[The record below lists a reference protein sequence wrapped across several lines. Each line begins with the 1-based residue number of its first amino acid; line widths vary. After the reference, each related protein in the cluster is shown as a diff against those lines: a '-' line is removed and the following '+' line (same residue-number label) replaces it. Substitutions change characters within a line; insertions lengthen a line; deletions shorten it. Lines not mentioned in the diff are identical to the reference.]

1 MTAVQMFL
9 LLVAGLFLLG
19 ALGEFIFRRTKIPD
33 VIWMVG
39 AGILLG
45 PVFDIVPVEP
55 ITDLSPFFGVV
66 ALIIILFEGGSK
78 MVLGEVAK
86 ATPRATV
93 MGLFSF
99 SASVGAAIGV
109 GWLITATI
117 DPEGSTPLA
126 TLSKHYT
133 PLLGLLLGAIVG
145 GSSGLIVM
153 PSLSAAGMKGP
164 AGRLLEMESS
174 ITDTLCIVLTSAI
187 IGLLVT
193 ATADTGAEAAASGG
207 DSVLLALKAV
217 GRQFGLGILF
227 GIMGAALWVPLL
239 HILAG
244 RSHAYTFT
252 LSALFLLYVMVEGFN
267 GNAAMGILVF
277 AIVIGNAKN
286 IAKLMKLPVTALNL
300 EMDLS
305 VKAIHTQLAF
315 MIKSFFFTYI
325 GLKLPTDPW
334 LLGTGALLGLAL
346 LAVRLPAVQ
355 LGMLGAE
362 YSPGDKTLIRI
373 CMPRGLAA
381 GVLAAMPLEQGV
393 PGTEAFVEIVFA
405 AVVTSIVVF
414 SVGFKW
420 ATRSTPTDGDGEN
433 VEADT
438 NGDDPVNPATG
449 FNPG

>member
-1 MTAVQMFL
+1 
-9 LLVAGLFLLG
+9 
-19 ALGEFIFRRTKIPD
+19 
-33 VIWMVG
+33 
-39 AGILLG
+39 
-45 PVFDIVPVEP
+45 IV
-55 ITDLSPFFGVV
+55 
-66 ALIIILFEGGSK
+66 
-78 MVLGEVAK
+78 
-86 ATPRATV
+86 
-93 MGLFSF
+93 
-99 SASVGAAIGV
+99 SV
-109 GWLITATI
+109 TI
-117 DPEGSTPLA
+117 DPEGTTPLA
-126 TLSKHYT
+126 SFSKHYT

-145 GSSGLIVM
+145 GSSGLVVM
-153 PSLSAAGMKGP
+153 PSLSAAGVKGP

-193 ATADTGAEAAASGG
+193 AAPETAGAVADAAASGT
-207 DSVLLALKAV
+207 DSVIQALKSV
-217 GRQFGLGILF
+217 GREFGLGILF

-252 LSALFLLYVMVEGFN
+252 LSALFLLYVMVAGFQ

-334 LLGTGALLGLAL
+334 LLGTGAVLGLAL
-346 LAVRLPAVQ
+346 LIVRLPAVQ

-362 YSPGDKTLIRI
+362 YSPGDRTLIRV

-381 GVLAAMPLEQGV
+381 GVLAAMPLEAAV

-420 ATRSTPTDGDGEN
+420 ATRSTPTEGDGETG
-433 VEADT
+433 EPDT
-438 NGDDPVNPATG
+438 NGDDPVDPAMG